1 MEYPKLTKMKYRA
14 YLVEQLKLLSDMAD
28 EPSMTVTRDTVINVI
43 KICFEINREL
53 YKLDNEIQ

>member
-14 YLVEQLKLLSDMAD
+14 YLVEQLKLLSDMAG

-53 YKLDNEIQ
+53 YKLDNDIQ